1 MTSLSVDGP
10 GGVHAYQVNRCHK
23 PRGGVPIDVLE
34 AWAALQRDVAR
45 IEKGTARDLM
55 KFGKDKCQ
63 ALP

>member
-1 MTSLSVDGP
+1 M
-10 GGVHAYQVNRCHK
+10 HAYQVNRCHK
-23 PRGGVPIDVLE
+23 SRGGVLIDVLE